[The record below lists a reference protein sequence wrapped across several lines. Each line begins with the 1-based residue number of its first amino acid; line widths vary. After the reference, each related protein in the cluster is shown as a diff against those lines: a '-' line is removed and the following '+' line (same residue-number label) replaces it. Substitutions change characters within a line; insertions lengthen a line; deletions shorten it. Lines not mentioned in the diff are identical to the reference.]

1 MNDKLKKVL
10 QEVFDLKEIDIHLT
24 KEDITKWDSLA
35 QMDLVTSLEREF
47 DIILEIE
54 DIVAISSI
62 KSICE
67 VLKSKGIKIDN

>member
-10 QEVFDLKEIDIHLT
+10 QEVLDLKEIDIHLT

-54 DIVAISSI
+54 DIVTINSV
-62 KSICE
+62 KSIYA
-67 VLKSKGIKIDN
+67 VLKSKGIQLD